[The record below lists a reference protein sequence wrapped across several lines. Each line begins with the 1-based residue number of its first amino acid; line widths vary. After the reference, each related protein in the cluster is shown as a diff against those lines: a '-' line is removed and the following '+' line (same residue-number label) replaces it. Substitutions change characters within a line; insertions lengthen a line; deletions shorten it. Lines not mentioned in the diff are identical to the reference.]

1 MIGVPAFLHLNAS
14 PPPPPPFHL
23 IPLNIPSFLSFI
35 RYCLLYFTKTS
46 LSASLPL
53 SVSALSF
60 LIPLA
65 SVSPSSIV
73 CTYLPCLPTSANV
86 SIVYF
91 SFKVSVITVISLLT
105 RLCIVFIRVPDIFLI
120 PSNCLLHPIWQR
132 CSHILHCRNQSALKR
147 ISLRLLPSQL
157 AFSISFPSLFE
168 AFGFC
173 AFSPLLFLLPIY
185 RF

>member
-73 CTYLPCLPTSANV
+73 CTYLPCLSTSTNV

-132 CSHILHCRNQSALKR
+132 CSHILHCRNQSSTPPFPISALY
-147 ISLRLLPSQL
+147 RLSILAWSIWFLCFSSFALPSPNLSLLIKQL
-157 AFSISFPSLFE
+157 P
-168 AFGFC
+168 
-173 AFSPLLFLLPIY
+173 
-185 RF
+185 